1 MVKGL
6 FPDPAIASYRHG
18 VSCSGGKFLPAGKI
32 SRHFRRHDDS
42 SYESGK
48 MIDNGNRL
56 AGLLAA
62 HRDKG
67 GLKKR
72 PGSES
77 SGFSPVEKGAQIHSA
92 VP

>member
-6 FPDPAIASYRHG
+6 FPDPAIASYRHESPVLEG
-18 VSCSGGKFLPAGKI
+18 NFYLPEKFPGIFVGTTKAPRELTTEIA
-32 SRHFRRHDDS
+32 F
-42 SYESGK
+42 
-48 MIDNGNRL
+48 

-62 HRDKG
+62 HRAKG

>member
-1 MVKGL
+1 MVKCL
-6 FPDPAIASYRHG
+6 FPDPAIASYRHDYPILEADIYRPE
-18 VSCSGGKFLPAGKI
+18 KFPGILVGTTIHLTKAPRELTTEIA
-32 SRHFRRHDDS
+32 F
-42 SYESGK
+42 
-48 MIDNGNRL
+48 

-62 HRDKG
+62 HRAKG